1 MANRKRQPKEK
12 FPNQFPWN
20 PDDPDQWTLQE
31 RIKALVD
38 FRPLI
43 TDEAIQGL
51 DQSAALALRSPVG
64 GVMTISPLPVVGIA
78 AKFTMLGYR
87 YGWVSPRAPWVDWS
101 KAPEG
106 RFYLD
111 RVEAILEASV
121 DDLVFLMT
129 TLIRCERFC
138 EGTLEGAFRQGHI
151 QAICE
156 RAAMIH
162 ERLLGGAVFTA
173 TRFDDVSRRTPIGL
187 EFGV

>member
-1 MANRKRQPKEK
+1 MANRKRQPKDK
-12 FPNQFPWN
+12 FPNEYPWS

-43 TDEAIQGL
+43 TDEAIQEL
-51 DQSAALALRSPVG
+51 DPSAALALRIPVG
-64 GVMTISPLPVVGIA
+64 GVMTISPLPIVGIA

-111 RVEAILEASV
+111 RVEAILDANV
-121 DDLVFLMT
+121 DDLIFLMT
-129 TLIRCERFC
+129 TLIRCERFY
-138 EGTLEGAFRQGHI
+138 EGTLQGAFQQGHI
-151 QAICE
+151 RAICE
-156 RAAMIH
+156 RAEMIYAQL
-162 ERLLGGAVFTA
+162 RDGVAFTA

>member
-12 FPNQFPWN
+12 FPNERPWT

-31 RIKALVD
+31 RLEALVD

-43 TDEAIQGL
+43 THEAIQEL
-51 DQSAALALRSPVG
+51 DPRAALALRNPVN
-64 GVMTISPLPVVGIA
+64 GVMPISPLPVVGIA

-111 RVEAILEASV
+111 RVAAIYDASV
-121 DDLVFLMT
+121 DDLVLLMT

-151 QAICE
+151 QVICE
-156 RAAMIH
+156 RAAMIY
-162 ERLLGGAVFTA
+162 ERLLCGDVFTA
-173 TRFDDVSRRTPIGL
+173 TRFDDVSRHTPIGL